1 MGPDRARRGQPAD
14 APHSQRAVGEHEGL
28 DDLPRRQ
35 PPPDL
40 QPMLATSASLP
51 SGDSGWAYEM
61 KWDGLRALAHITGEH
76 VRLTSRTNRDITHAY
91 PELAGLAAASGASQA
106 VLDGEIVAFGADG
119 WPDFE
124 ALQQR
129 MNIGA
134 AAPARQLAAQVPV
147 AYLAFDLLWLDG
159 RALLDLP
166 YSRRRALLEGLGLNG
181 ANWQVPPSFTAE
193 SGADVQAVS
202 RQHHLEG
209 VMAKRLQSR
218 YEPGRRS
225 ASWRKVKNVSSQEV
239 VIGGWK
245 PGEGGRAGWIG
256 SLLVGVYDGGDL
268 VYSGHVGT
276 GFTQQTLRLL
286 REKLAPLRRETS
298 PFGKTVPPEDARF
311 AQWVEPVLVAEVEF
325 ARWTKSGRLR
335 APSYKGLRDDK
346 PAAEVIREP

>member
-1 MGPDRARRGQPAD
+1 VGSERAPRGRPGRRAEDGPEDVAR
-14 APHSQRAVGEHEGL
+14 S
-28 DDLPRRQ
+28 Q

-40 QPMLATSASLP
+40 RPMLATSGSLP
-51 SGDSGWAYEM
+51 PNDSGWAYEM
-61 KWDGLRALAHITGEH
+61 KWDGLRALAIVTGDS

-91 PELAGLAAASGASQA
+91 PELTGLAAASGASQA
-106 VLDGEIVAFGADG
+106 VLDGEIVALGSDG

-147 AYLAFDLLWLDG
+147 TYLAFDLLWLEG
-159 RALLDLP
+159 RSLLDLP
-166 YSRRRALLEGLGLNG
+166 YSRRRELLEGLGLNG

-193 SGADVQAVS
+193 SGADLQAVS
-202 RQHHLEG
+202 VEHHLEG

-225 ASWRKVKNVSSQEV
+225 ASWRKIKNVRSQEV

-256 SLLVGVYDGGDL
+256 SLLVGVYDSGEL
-268 VYSGHVGT
+268 IYSGHVGT
-276 GFTQQTLRLL
+276 GFSQQTLRML
-286 REKLAPLRRETS
+286 RERLVPLSRATS
-298 PFGKTVPPEDARF
+298 PFGTTVPPEDARF
-311 AQWVEPVLVAEVEF
+311 AQWVEPELVADVEF
-325 ARWTKSGRLR
+325 AHWTKSGRLR
-335 APSYKGLRDDK
+335 APSYKGLRVDK
-346 PAAEVIREP
+346 TAAEVVREP